1 LRRLALLT
9 LAAPAALL
17 VAVATAVAAYQFETA
32 WGTSGSGPG
41 QFSGNTYLAVG
52 PDGSVYAADTGN
64 NRIQKFTAD
73 GAFVLEW
80 GSSGAAPG
88 QFNTPRGVTVGPDG
102 SVYVVDTNNNRV
114 QRFDANGA
122 FLSEWGS
129 QGAGNGQ
136 FSAPTGLAAGPD
148 GSVYVGDSGNGRVER
163 FLGDGT
169 FLSVIA
175 SGAGGFGSIS
185 GLGVGPDGSLYVVE
199 AGVNR
204 VERFDT
210 NGVFQNAWGST
221 GSGDGQFQGPQ
232 SVAASAAGVYVADST
247 RSVVQ
252 KFSPDGT
259 FLDNLDRAASGDPSF
274 GGPVGVAISPTGAI
288 YVAQNLGRISRIR
301 ETSPGGTLPP
311 PQTGQ
316 TANAEPAGGTV
327 KVKTPGSNQFVLLN
341 VAQQIPIGS
350 IVDVTKGTIT
360 LTTTASATTTQTATF
375 FAGVF
380 KLAQDKSAAPVTEL
394 QLFGGD
400 FKKACGTSGR
410 AVASAGKKKVV
421 RRLWGVGKGRFRTKG
436 RYSSAAIRGT
446 EWLTQ
451 DRCDGTLV
459 RVKAGSVTVR
469 DLVRKKTVIV
479 QAPKS
484 YLSLGGAP

>member
-9 LAAPAALL
+9 LAALAALL
-17 VAVATAVAAYQFETA
+17 VAAATALAAYQFETA
-32 WGTSGSGPG
+32 WGTSGSGQG

-64 NRIQKFTAD
+64 NRIQKFTTD
-73 GAFVLEW
+73 GAFLLDW
-80 GSSGAAPG
+80 GSSGTAPG

-114 QRFDANGA
+114 QRFDANGG
-122 FLSEWGS
+122 FLSQWGS

-136 FSAPTGLAAGPD
+136 FNAPSGLAAGPD
-148 GSVYVGDSGNGRVER
+148 GSVYVGDNGNGRVER
-163 FLGDGT
+163 FLADGT

-175 SGAGGFGSIS
+175 SGAGGFGSIN
-185 GLGVGPDGSLYVVE
+185 GLGVGPDGSVYVVE

-204 VERFDT
+204 VERFNS

-221 GSGDGQFQGPQ
+221 GFGDGQFQGPQ

-252 KFSPDGT
+252 KFSRDGT
-259 FLDNLDRAASGDPSF
+259 FLDKLDRAASGDASF
-274 GGPVGVAISPTGAI
+274 GGPVGVAISSTGAI

-301 ETSPGGTLPP
+301 ETSPGGSLPP

-327 KVKTPGSNQFVLLN
+327 RVKTPGSNQFVLLSL
-341 VAQQIPIGS
+341 AQQIPIGS

-360 LTTTASATTTQTATF
+360 LTTTAGATTTQTATF

-394 QLFGGD
+394 QLFGGN

-410 AVASAGKKKVV
+410 AVASADKKKVV
-421 RRLWGVGKGRFRTKG
+421 RQLWGVGKGRFRTKG

-469 DLVRKKTVIV
+469 DFVREQTVIV
-479 QAPKS
+479 KAPKS
-484 YLSLGGAP
+484 YLSLGGVP